1 MKQCNFVLGPIL
13 ALCLIPMLMVPG
25 LAQAG
30 EPPIETKAA
39 TSINSF
45 ALDVYKQLKKPNE
58 NVFFSPYGAFV
69 CLSMAY
75 AGAAGDTERQMA
87 KTLHFEQAGPGIHD
101 AIGSLTKLLSAAAQQ
116 KDTVLTTANALWCQK
131 GYDFLPAYLEL
142 VKTKYGAG
150 LREVNFKGDP
160 TSAIAAINKWAAS
173 ETQGRIKDILSS
185 VDPLTRLILTNAIY
199 FKGKWQ
205 EQFDKKSTKDQ
216 PFTLLDGNKITVPL
230 MTQKK
235 HFAYMGENGFQALE
249 LSYRG
254 NLSMVVFLP
263 ADHKGL
269 PAFEQAITNESLS
282 NWLSSL
288 KRTEALVYLPKFE
301 MNDFMSL
308 TKGLKSLGMTDAFSD
323 KADFS
328 KMVFKEQLYVSDV
341 VQKTFVKIEE
351 EGTEAAAVTAIPVG
365 HAAMRKKPKLVV
377 FRADRPFMFMIRH
390 VPTGCVLFHGSRD
403 ATVLIIDQRLLSRHS
418 RIANAANTTQT
429 TALTQMG
436 TWTPFAT
443 ISTCRTNRTSCAKEM
458 KGNRIT
464 VIVATGLMS
473 FPLLQIWA

>member
-1 MKQCNFVLGPIL
+1 MKQFNFIVVTIFVLCAMSL
-13 ALCLIPMLMVPG
+13 AVVTDLTGAAEQPG
-25 LAQAG
+25 ETAAG
-30 EPPIETKAA
+30 S
-39 TSINSF
+39 SINSF
-45 ALDVYKQLKKPNE
+45 ALDVYKHLKKPDE
-58 NVFFSPYGAFV
+58 NVFFSPYGAFI

-87 KTLHFEQAGPGIHD
+87 KTLHFEQEGPGVHD
-101 AIGSLTKLLSAAAQQ
+101 AIGSLNKLLEAAAQQ
-116 KDTVLTTANALWCQK
+116 PDTTLTIANALWGQN
-131 GYDFLPAYLEL
+131 GYHFLPVYLEL
-142 VKTKYGAG
+142 LKAKYRGG
-150 LREVNFKGDP
+150 LREVDFKDNP
-160 TSAIAAINKWAAS
+160 NSAVAAINKWAEK

-235 HFAYMGENGFQALE
+235 HFSYMEENGFQALE

-288 KRTEALVYLPKFE
+288 KRTEVLVYLPKFE

-308 TKGLKSLGMTDAFSD
+308 TKGLKSLGMTDAFSN

-328 KMVFKEQLYVSDV
+328 KMVSKEKLYISDV
-341 VQKTFVKIEE
+341 LQKTFAKVDE
-351 EGTEAAAVTAIPVG
+351 EGTEAAAVTATRMVTLSGMPNK
-365 HAAMRKKPKLVV
+365 RKLLV

-390 VPTGCVLFHGSRD
+390 VPTGSIFF
-403 ATVLIIDQRLLSRHS
+403 
-418 RIANAANTTQT
+418 
-429 TALTQMG
+429 MG
-436 TWTPFAT
+436 RVMRP
-443 ISTCRTNRTSCAKEM
+443 S
-458 KGNRIT
+458 
-464 VIVATGLMS
+464 
-473 FPLLQIWA
+473 